1 MKIKTLSVTELNNY
15 ISKIINSNPLLH
27 NFSVSG
33 EVFNLKQT
41 QYGYIFFSLKDENSK
56 INCIYFSENKVSI
69 SDGDKLVVEGK
80 LNIYEKNG
88 TYSIIVKKFNSIGL
102 GDSYLE
108 FEKIKKA
115 LEEKGYF
122 DKSNKKPLPKHP
134 QKIGI
139 VTSISGAAIKDII
152 KLAQKRYPV
161 IEIVI
166 YNAKMQGQEAV
177 INIVEGI
184 NVLNNIE
191 DIELIILTRGGG
203 SYDEL
208 SIFNNE
214 MIAKSIFESKKPI
227 ISAIGHEID
236 FVISDFVADARA
248 STPSSAIEN
257 FLPDINHIETYIMQ
271 LKEKID
277 YSLNR
282 KLEFHKI
289 NLGNIVSILEKSN
302 FSYKLAN
309 NRKDLFNMKIRLDYS
324 IYKLINK
331 EKNSIEKFGDK
342 LSSLNPIEIINKGYA
357 IIDKDKAIITTI
369 NQISADDIVNIKL
382 SDGIATAKII
392 SVRNEDRKNEKK

>member
-56 INCIYFSENKVSI
+56 INCIYFSETKVTI
-69 SDGDKLVVEGK
+69 SHGDKLVVEGK

-152 KLAQKRYPV
+152 KLAQKRYPI

-184 NVLNNIE
+184 NMLNDIE

-214 MIAKSIFESKKPI
+214 MIAKSIFESTKPI

-302 FSYKLAN
+302 FSSKLAN

-324 IYKLINK
+324 IYKSVNK
-331 EKNSIEKFGDK
+331 EKNLLEKFGNK